1 MLGKTKQDYA
11 SIVRWMSFA
20 NQEILIPLAGWFRPL
35 VGRDP
40 YNKKAVDDAHKA
52 TLKAI
57 GVLEQHLLVNTFLV
71 GERLTLADFYAA
83 SIVSRGF
90 EFVLDKKFR
99 SENPN
104 VTRWYET
111 VYHQPI
117 YSDVAGEIKLVDQ
130 AVKYE
135 QPKKEKAPKEK
146 KEKKEEPK
154 PKAKEVDEDGE
165 EEEPA
170 PKPKS
175 KHYCETLPKATWNL
189 DDWKRKYSNCGEDY
203 RSVMPWFWENLNTKE
218 YSIWRLDYG
227 YNHDLSFDFV
237 AANMAGKRALGFRH
251 CIFHTNRCY

>member
-52 TLKAI
+52 TLKAV

-71 GERLTLADFYAA
+71 GERITLADFYAT

-90 EFVLDKKFR
+90 EFVFDKKWR
-99 SENPN
+99 SEYPN

-117 YSDVAGEIKLVDQ
+117 YSDVAGEVKLVDQ

-146 KEKKEEPK
+146 KEKKEDPK
-154 PKAKEVDEDGE
+154 PKAKEVEEDDEY
-165 EEEPA
+165 EPA
-170 PKPKS
+170 TAAKPK
-175 KHYCETLPKATWNL
+175 HPCDLLPKATWNL
-189 DDWKRKYSNCGEDY
+189 DDWKRKYSNCGDKY
-203 RSVMPWFWENLNTKE
+203 RTVMPWFWENLNTEE
-218 YSIWRLDYG
+218 YSIWRLDYD
-227 YNHDLSFDFV
+227 YNHELSLDWLAKNLIGKGILVLSFCLSHTD
-237 AANMAGKRALGFRH
+237 KRF
-251 CIFHTNRCY
+251 